1 MSNKSRLAIVSNCP
15 ECDGGNKGRHVRESC
30 RKCSGRGFT
39 LDLDVSLSLTDEEI
53 LAEMMKLF
61 ELSKTPELWATITVA
76 ECVGLARSCIELAG
90 EIAKE
95 GR

>member
-1 MSNKSRLAIVSNCP
+1 
-15 ECDGGNKGRHVRESC
+15 
-30 RKCSGRGFT
+30 
-39 LDLDVSLSLTDEEI
+39 LDVSLSLTDEEI